1 MGPLECALHLWLQ
14 TFPCLLKYVHWHVLL
29 NTNNNICALPCMPL
43 HGVSLSMLPAVSG
56 GDDNSVLLGVFTVVH
71 FWEETTSTHRAR
83 SMLDHPAY
91 VFMCGGWV
99 TIWDV
104 FLIAGEWTRGV
115 SAVASLLLFRGKR
128 QSPWICQ
135 QMINIMPS
143 VYYQGFTAFA
153 AIFLGCWTVCK
164 ILYFPLAQHYLRD
177 K

>member
-29 NTNNNICALPCMPL
+29 HTNNNICALPL
-43 HGVSLSMLPAVSG
+43 HGVSLSMLPSVSG

-115 SAVASLLLFRGKR
+115 SAVAPLLLFRGKR

-164 ILYFPLAQHYLRD
+164 ILYFPLAQHYLRN